1 MLDSGPDSAPDPES
15 AAAPRFR
22 ETLGTPQAVFSM
34 PVDDYF
40 RQYGLIAIFSVV
52 AVAVPVS
59 LLMLSWV
66 ASKIGLRPAT
76 PTQVK
81 GETYEC
87 GMEAIG
93 GRWNLFNF
101 RYYMFAIL
109 FVIFDVEVVFLYPW
123 ATKFLRL
130 ELFALIEM
138 AVFVGILMVG
148 WGYAWRKRDLE
159 WG

>member
-1 MLDSGPDSAPDPES
+1 ML
-15 AAAPRFR
+15 
-22 ETLGTPQAVFSM
+22 L
-34 PVDDYF
+34 DDYF

-52 AVAVPVS
+52 AIVVPVS
-59 LLMLSWV
+59 MLLLSRM
-66 ASKIGLRPAT
+66 ASKIGLRPDT
-76 PTQVK
+76 PSEVK
-81 GETYEC
+81 SDTYEC

-138 AVFVGILMVG
+138 AAFVGILMVG
-148 WGYAWRKRDLE
+148 LAYAWRKHDLD
-159 WG
+159 WA